1 MKKQSL
7 LSLVKKSVFWNSFW
21 KTGFFL
27 CISLVAF
34 AQKRARE
41 QVVEKTLLY
50 EDKIYEPYIKTPLLY
65 PYDGTSSVQATLNPP
80 IISLQENATLRL
92 EFDCL
97 NPAVQ
102 NFRVKIY
109 HCNSDWTPSALSEI
123 EYLPEYNDFPIYDYR
138 TSFATKIPYYHFGI
152 ELPKVKMSGN
162 YLVVVYKG
170 RNEKDLVLSRRFM
183 VFQNKIGVGGQ
194 IVFANIADKRR
205 THQQINFAINYT
217 GYEIIDPKNDLK
229 VVIRQNF
236 RDNKSLTNLP
246 PFMVDNFNRKLE
258 YQFFDGENS
267 IEGGNEFR
275 MFDIR
280 STQQKLVNISHI
292 FQGEKETVIELSYD
306 KPQNGLAYVDT
317 KDFDGRY
324 VIDNYE
330 TNQGATEAD
339 YVRVSFQLRTDSLAN
354 KKVYINSSF
363 NDWQLNENNL
373 MHYVPEN
380 QAYEAFIQL
389 KQGIYNYQ
397 YVTVDPQGIISER
410 ELEGS
415 HSQTENVYE
424 ILVYHRPI
432 GGRADALVGYALIKS
447 R

>member
-1 MKKQSL
+1 M
-7 LSLVKKSVFWNSFW
+7 
-21 KTGFFL
+21 
-27 CISLVAF
+27 
-34 AQKRARE
+34 
-41 QVVEKTLLY
+41 
-50 EDKIYEPYIKTPLLY
+50 
-65 PYDGTSSVQATLNPP
+65 
-80 IISLQENATLRL
+80 
-92 EFDCL
+92 
-97 NPAVQ
+97 
-102 NFRVKIY
+102 
-109 HCNSDWTPSALSEI
+109 
-123 EYLPEYNDFPIYDYR
+123 
-138 TSFATKIPYYHFGI
+138 
-152 ELPKVKMSGN
+152 
-162 YLVVVYKG
+162 
-170 RNEKDLVLSRRFM
+170 
-183 VFQNKIGVGGQ
+183 
-194 IVFANIADKRR
+194 
-205 THQQINFAINYT
+205 
-217 GYEIIDPKNDLK
+217 
-229 VVIRQNF
+229 
-236 RDNKSLTNLP
+236 
-246 PFMVDNFNRKLE
+246 
-258 YQFFDGENS
+258 
-267 IEGGNEFR
+267 
-275 MFDIR
+275 
-280 STQQKLVNISHI
+280 
-292 FQGEKETVIELSYD
+292 
-306 KPQNGLAYVDT
+306 AYVDT